1 MREKW
6 PRVFFISVVDVLTL
20 AASVIIVGALG
31 WITVHGAAR
40 SAQSTLAGGTVAV
53 GDPAMFLGGG
63 AHSSIGVQGVYII
76 GGVNGA
82 ARHITLVAVHIGSGI
97 SDTRRVIVRR
107 GAALN
112 YDISYIVGA
121 YRHPTKSELVVLPI
135 ETWSKDMPFAVSLQ
149 AAPQAGEHSSHEEI
163 VIVPRIRPMD
173 LVIVPWS
180 DLE

>member
-1 MREKW
+1 MHERW
-6 PRVFFISVVDVLTL
+6 AGNILIVVTVGFFSVVAWMYSGGGRGVQSAH
-20 AASVIIVGALG
+20 AATPVSNQAMLVGE
-31 WITVHGAAR
+31 
-40 SAQSTLAGGTVAV
+40 
-53 GDPAMFLGGG
+53 G

-76 GGVNGA
+76 GGINGA

-121 YRHPTKSELVVLPI
+121 YRHPTKSGLIVLPI
-135 ETWSKDMPFAVSLQ
+135 ETWSKDMLFAVSLQ